1 MLSIKAKA
9 LISAIVITV
18 TCGSFVAFIKLQ
30 PESNL
35 CPKADYLE
43 DCEAITYEKHWEDYK
58 QSKWY

>member
-1 MLSIKAKA
+1 MSIKAKA
-9 LISAIVITV
+9 LIVVAVITV

-30 PESNL
+30 PESNI

-43 DCEAITYEKHWEDYK
+43 DCEAMYDKHWEDYK